1 MDRSEHS
8 TNRPLLVAAL
18 AIGLATAACTPP
30 AAASDGP
37 ERAKPPAEQSPA
49 PVTNPDPESLP
60 EPPPAEPIVYD
71 RWTTL
76 GRAEG
81 LPSEKIL
88 CVLCDGP
95 RVWAG
100 TENGLVCVEQDKL
113 SVWGPQHGLAH
124 RVVSA
129 IAKDAKTG
137 DLWIGTF
144 GGVSRFSGG
153 RFTTFRQTTS
163 GLMNDVV
170 YAIACEGDRV
180 WFATAGGGSRY
191 DKVKDQWGVFD
202 HTNAIFH
209 EPWTYGV
216 AAGLGR
222 IWWGVWAGGVCEH
235 DPATGSWKEYR
246 DPDGEFELDL
256 VPDDGPIHDV
266 TSSLSM
272 AQGIVWQST
281 YFGLSR
287 FEKGKWRSFLKKD
300 GGLPSDFINTAQA
313 RGRWAFLAT
322 DEGLCVT
329 DGDNWTSYG
338 RNDDGTGAV
347 RLVRPDRPAE
357 VRALQT
363 SLAHKYCF
371 ASDAQGRE
379 VWVGTAKG
387 LAHGVSTV
395 PVAAKDD
402 KAGGR

>member
-1 MDRSEHS
+1 MERSDS
-8 TNRPLLVAAL
+8 KTNLTHLAAAL
-18 AIGLATAACTPP
+18 ALALAAAACTPP

-37 ERAKPPAEQSPA
+37 PYAKPASGDRPA
-49 PVTNPDPESLP
+49 PVTNPDPKFLP
-60 EPPPAEPIVYD
+60 EPLPLEPIVYD
-71 RWTTL
+71 RWETV
-76 GRAEG
+76 GRENG
-81 LPSEKIL
+81 LPSDKVL
-88 CVLCDGP
+88 AVLCDGP
-95 RVWAG
+95 HVWVG
-100 TENGLVCVEQDKL
+100 TENGLVCVEDGKL
-113 SVWGPQHGLAH
+113 SVWGTQHGLAH

-129 IAKDAKTG
+129 LAKDGRTG

-153 RFTTFRQTTS
+153 KFTTFKQTTS

-170 YAIACEGDRV
+170 YAITCEGDRV

-191 DKVKDQWGVFD
+191 DKVTDQWGVFD

-216 AAGLGR
+216 AAGLDH

-235 DPATGSWKEYR
+235 DPVTGSWKEYR

-266 TSSLSM
+266 TSSLTM
-272 AQGIVWQST
+272 AEGIVWQAT

-287 FEKGKWRSFLKKD
+287 FEKGRWRSFLKKD
-300 GGLPSDFINTAQA
+300 GGLPSDFINTVQA
-313 RGRWAFLAT
+313 RGRWALLAT
-322 DEGLCVT
+322 DEGFCVT

-347 RLVRPDRPAE
+347 RLVRPGRPVE
-357 VRALQT
+357 VRAPT
-363 SLAHKYCF
+363 TTLAHRYCF

-387 LAHGVSTV
+387 LAHGIST
-395 PVAAKDD
+395 PPAAPQEKS
-402 KAGGR
+402 GGR

>member
-1 MDRSEHS
+1 MDRTDSA
-8 TNRPLLVAAL
+8 TTGPMLAAAL
-18 AIGLATAACTPP
+18 ALALGAAACTPP

-37 ERAKPPAEQSPA
+37 ESAKPTSGDRPA
-49 PVTNPDPESLP
+49 PVTNPDAGSLP

-71 RWTTL
+71 RWETI
-76 GRAEG
+76 GRAGG
-81 LPSEKIL
+81 LPSEKVL
-88 CVLCDGP
+88 AVLCDGP
-95 RVWAG
+95 RVWVG
-100 TENGLVCVEQDKL
+100 TENGLVCVEDDKL

-153 RFTTFRQTTS
+153 KFTTFKQTTC

-170 YAIACEGDRV
+170 YAITCEGDRV
-180 WFATAGGGSRY
+180 WFATAGGGSSY
-191 DKVKDQWGVFD
+191 DKVRDRWGVFD

-216 AAGLGR
+216 AAGLDR
-222 IWWGVWAGGVCEH
+222 IWYGVWAGGVCVH
-235 DPATGSWKEYR
+235 DPVTGSWKEYR

-266 TSSLSM
+266 TSSLTM
-272 AQGIVWQST
+272 ADGIVWQAT

-287 FEKGKWRSFLKKD
+287 FEKGRWRTFLKKD
-300 GGLPSDFINTAQA
+300 GGLPSDFINTVQA
-313 RGRWAFLAT
+313 RGRWALLAT
-322 DEGLCVT
+322 DEGFCVT
-329 DGDNWTSYG
+329 DGDNWTSYD
-338 RNDDGTGAV
+338 RSEDGAGTV
-347 RLVRPDRPAE
+347 RLVRPGRPVE
-357 VRALQT
+357 VRRLPT
-363 SLAHKYCF
+363 SPAHKYCF

-387 LAHGVSTV
+387 LSHGIST
-395 PVAAKDD
+395 PPRADD
-402 KAGGR
+402 EAGGR